1 MTKTIT
7 LPLPDAAQKRVGKKT
22 RKTMT
27 QILLIIAAVVGLL
40 ALLGWAGL
48 QVKPAP
54 FPAYPAQ
61 TPPLVTVPLP
71 AGLPAP
77 VERFY
82 RVIYGD
88 EIPVITTAVITGRA
102 TMRPFGPITF
112 PARFRFTHEAGQ
124 GYRHY
129 IEATFFGIPIMKVN
143 ERYLDGKGL
152 MELPFATDQGEKID
166 QGANLGLWS
175 ESIWLPAIYLTDPRV
190 RWEAVD
196 DVTALL
202 VVPFKE
208 TEETYVVRF
217 DPETGLTTWF
227 ESMRYHGSDSIAKV
241 LWLNYTVAWTTR
253 NDRPFAATGAAIWM
267 DDGKPWAVF
276 TVEDVVYNVDV
287 QDYIRAKG
295 L

>member
-1 MTKTIT
+1 MKNAIT
-7 LPLPDAAQKRVGKKT
+7 LPLPDAAEARTVKKT
-22 RKTMT
+22 RKTML
-27 QILLIIAAVVGLL
+27 QPLLIVASVVVLL
-40 ALLGWAGL
+40 ILVGWAGL

-54 FPAYPAQ
+54 FPAFPAQ
-61 TPPLVTVPLP
+61 TPPLTTVPLP

-82 RVIYGD
+82 RLIYGD
-88 EIPVITTAVITGRA
+88 EIPVITSAVITGRA
-102 TMRPFGPITF
+102 TMRPVGPITL

-152 MELPFATDQGEKID
+152 MELPFGTDQGEKID

-190 RWEAVD
+190 HWEPVD
-196 DVTALL
+196 DVTAIL

-208 TEETYVVRF
+208 TQEHYVVRF
-217 DPETGLTTWF
+217 DPDTGLVTWF
-227 ESMRYHGSDSIAKV
+227 ESMRYHGSDSPSKV
-241 LWLNYTVAWTTR
+241 LWMNLTTEWTTR
-253 NDRPFAATGAAIWM
+253 DGRPFAATGAAIWM

-276 TVEDVVYNVDV
+276 TVEDVIYNVDV
-287 QDYIRAKG
+287 QEYIRGKG

>member
-1 MTKTIT
+1 MFQT
-7 LPLPDAAQKRVGKKT
+7 LLVVAGVVV
-22 RKTMT
+22 
-27 QILLIIAAVVGLL
+27 LLVVVGWL
-40 ALLGWAGL
+40 GL
-48 QVKPAP
+48 QIKPAP
-54 FPAYPAQ
+54 FPAYPQQ
-61 TPPLVTVPLP
+61 TPPLTTVPLP

-82 RVIYGD
+82 RLIYGD
-88 EIPVITTAVITGRA
+88 EIPVITSAVITGRA
-102 TMRPFGPITF
+102 TMRPFGPITL

-152 MELPFATDQGEKID
+152 MELSFATDQGEKID
-166 QGANLGLWS
+166 QAANLGLWS
-175 ESIWLPAIYLTDPRV
+175 ESIWLPSIYLTDPRV
-190 RWEAVD
+190 HWKPVD

-202 VVPFKE
+202 VVPFND

-217 DPETGLTTWF
+217 DPDTGLVTWF
-227 ESMRYHGSDSIAKV
+227 ESMRYQRSNSPAKV
-241 LWLNYTVAWTTR
+241 LWMNQTLEWTTL
-253 NDRPFAATGAAIWM
+253 NGRPFAATGAAIWM

-276 TVEDVVYNVDV
+276 TVEDVRYNVDV
-287 QDYIRAKG
+287 EEYIRARG

>member
-1 MTKTIT
+1 MKNTIT
-7 LPLPDAAQKRVGKKT
+7 LPMPGVEQERRVKKT
-22 RKTMT
+22 RNTMT
-27 QILLIIAAVVGLL
+27 QILLILAVVVGLL
-40 ALLGWAGL
+40 VLVGWAGL

-54 FPAYPAQ
+54 FPTYPAQ
-61 TPPLVTVPLP
+61 TPPLATVPLP

-129 IEATFFGIPIMKVN
+129 IEATFWGIPIMKVN
-143 ERYLDGKGL
+143 ERYLDGQGR
-152 MELPFATDQGEKID
+152 MELPFGVFEGKKID
-166 QGANLGLWS
+166 QAANLGLWA
-175 ESIWLPAIYLTDPRV
+175 ESIWLPALFLTDPRV
-190 RWEAVD
+190 SWEAVD
-196 DVTALL
+196 DATALL
-202 VVPFKE
+202 TVPFNG
-208 TEETYVVRF
+208 EEERFVVRF
-217 DPETGLTTWF
+217 DPDTGLITWF
-227 ESMRYHGSDSIAKV
+227 ESMRYQGVDSPAKT
-241 LWLNYTVAWTTR
+241 LWLNHMRDWGER
-253 NDRPFAATGAAIWM
+253 NGRPFAQTGALIWM
-267 DDGKPWAVF
+267 DDGRPWAVF

-287 QDYIRAKG
+287 QEYIRAKG